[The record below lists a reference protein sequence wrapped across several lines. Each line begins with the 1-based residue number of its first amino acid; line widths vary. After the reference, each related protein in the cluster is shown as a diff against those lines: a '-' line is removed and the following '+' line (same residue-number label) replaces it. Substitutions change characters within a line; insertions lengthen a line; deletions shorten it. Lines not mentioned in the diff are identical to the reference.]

1 MFEAISLFA
10 WLAGVSGAPVP
21 AVDPLTQP
29 IESSHAAEWL
39 APAEPEK
46 IFGSSYLVGFAGMS
60 VALID
65 TGDGLVLVDG
75 ALPQDAPAILVHV
88 RNLDFDH
95 KELKFI
101 LSNNTHFDNAGGL
114 VARNNLG

>member
-65 TGDGLVLVDG
+65 TGEGLVLVDG
-75 ALPQDAPAILVHV
+75 ALPQAAPAILVNGRQQIGRASWRGRV
-88 RNLDFDH
+88 C
-95 KELKFI
+95 K
-101 LSNNTHFDNAGGL
+101 SG
-114 VARNNLG
+114 

>member
-29 IESSHAAEWL
+29 IESSRAAEWL

-46 IFGSSYLVGFAGMS
+46 IFGTSYLVGFAGMS

-65 TGDGLVLVDG
+65 TGDGLVLRSEEHTPELQSLMRISYAVFC
-75 ALPQDAPAILVHV
+75 LKKK
-88 RNLDFDH
+88 H
-95 KELKFI
+95 KTTT
-101 LSNNTHFDNAGGL
+101 S
-114 VARNNLG
+114 